1 MYTTQNQTTE
11 RSSAL
16 AAVTPAVFSSSYNEG
31 ATLARC
37 LSKSL
42 DHVGRG
48 MLLVMAGGRVLHANR
63 IALQALD
70 DTHPLHIENGALR
83 ARHIGDSAKLSA
95 ALDAATRR
103 GLRHMVHLDSGDQ
116 RLTVAVL
123 PIDEESGGAAL
134 VSFEQVRGMQN
145 LAVQCYARQHRFTAA
160 ETSVLQALVAGESV
174 AAIAAA
180 KGVALSTVRTQIGQ
194 LRHKAGAHSIRQ
206 LLDRVGA
213 LPPMMAV
220 VQ

>member
-1 MYTTQNQTTE
+1 MYTTQTPMSE
-11 RSSAL
+11 RSSG
-16 AAVTPAVFSSSYNEG
+16 AAVIDYGPSYNEG
-31 ATLARC
+31 AVLARC

-48 MLLVMAGGRVLHANR
+48 MLLVLGAGRVLHANR

-70 DTHPLHIENGALR
+70 DAHPLRIEGGVLGARNL
-83 ARHIGDSAKLSA
+83 ADAAKLSS
-95 ALDAATRR
+95 ALEAATRR
-103 GLRHMVHLDSGDQ
+103 GLRHMLHLDGGDQ

-123 PIDEESGGAAL
+123 PIDDESGGAAL

-145 LAVQCYARQHRFTAA
+145 LSVQCYARQHRFTSA
-160 ETSVLQALVAGESV
+160 ETAVLQALVAGQSV
-174 AAIAAA
+174 VDIART

-194 LRHKAGAHSIRQ
+194 LRQKAGAHSIRQ
-206 LLDRVGA
+206 LLDRVSA

>member
-1 MYTTQNQTTE
+1 MYTTQFPVSE
-11 RSSAL
+11 RSSTSR
-16 AAVTPAVFSSSYNEG
+16 VSDFGSSYNEG

-48 MLLVMAGGRVLHANR
+48 MLLVMGGGRVLHANR
-63 IALQALD
+63 IAQHALEAE
-70 DTHPLHIENGALR
+70 HPLKIENGLLV
-83 ARHIGDSAKLSA
+83 ARNIADSAKLVA
-95 ALDAATRR
+95 ALEAATRR
-103 GLRHMVHLDSGDQ
+103 GLRHMLHLDGGDQ

-123 PIDEESGGAAL
+123 PIDDESGGAAL
-134 VSFEQVRGMQN
+134 VSFEQVRGVQN
-145 LAVQCYARQHRFTAA
+145 LAVQCYARQHRFTSA
-160 ETSVLQALVAGESV
+160 ETGVLQALVAGESV
-174 AAIAAA
+174 ADIAKA

-194 LRHKAGAHSIRQ
+194 LRQKAGAHSIRQ